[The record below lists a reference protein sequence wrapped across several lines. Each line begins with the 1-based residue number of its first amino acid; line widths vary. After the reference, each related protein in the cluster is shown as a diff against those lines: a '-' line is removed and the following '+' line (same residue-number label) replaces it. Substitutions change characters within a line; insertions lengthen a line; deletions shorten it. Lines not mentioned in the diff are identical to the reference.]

1 MLHLRKN
8 KQAERSEASSTCFSL
23 SPLSL
28 LHIRIFFAQ
37 FGQFFICLLRF
48 AQFSTSSLPRY
59 LCTKGKAKR
68 NGSCLQ
74 NIPTEQDLLTR
85 RKCILHKPA
94 VLPLAPL
101 TSAHQ
106 LPIAACRQLG
116 SSSFSFSSISCRFFL
131 GTLNSSFRL
140 ACLS

>member
-1 MLHLRKN
+1 MLHLRKH
-8 KQAERSEASSTCFSL
+8 KQAKRSEVSFCLSLFCTFASSSHSLASFSFGCYDL
-23 SPLSL
+23 RNFPLPL
-28 LHIRIFFAQ
+28 
-37 FGQFFICLLRF
+37 CL
-48 AQFSTSSLPRY
+48 RY

-116 SSSFSFSSISCRFFL
+116 SSSLSSSPSILCHVGFFL